1 MGDDHVAACF
11 FIGHR
16 ETNELILPYIK
27 KAAGELICQET
38 ARDFYVGGY
47 GGFDRIAGEAI
58 FQLKNEFPFIR
69 LYRVLPYHPV
79 DRPIELPDYFNG
91 TYYPDGLEYVPR
103 RYAISRANRAMI
115 NQVDFLIAYVWH
127 PASNAGK
134 LLDYAK
140 NREKKGL
147 IRVINL
153 GEMEGVPK

>member
-1 MGDDHVAACF
+1 MNSCF

-16 ETNELILPYIK
+16 EANDEILLYVK
-27 KAAGELICQET
+27 KAAGELVRQDT
-38 ARDFYVGGY
+38 VRDFYVGRY
-47 GGFDRIAGEAI
+47 GNFDRIAGEAI
-58 FQLKNEFPFIR
+58 SQLKMAFPFIR

-79 DRPIELPDYFNG
+79 DKTIELPDYFNG
-91 TYYPDGLEYVPR
+91 TFYPDGLEYIPR
-103 RYAISRANRAMI
+103 RYAITRANRAMI

-134 LLDYAK
+134 LLDYARK
-140 NREKKGL
+140 REKKGL

>member
-1 MGDDHVAACF
+1 MAACF

-27 KAAGELICQET
+27 KAAGELIRQET
-38 ARDFYVGGY
+38 VIDFYVGGY

-134 LLDYAK
+134 LLDYARK
-140 NREKKGL
+140 REKKGL
-147 IRVINL
+147 IRVVNL